1 MKRRNAMTTEQYFIN
16 LSPPAGMCDVIL
28 DTDAYNEID
37 DQFAIGFMLKNKE
50 KFNVKGICAA
60 PFRNEK
66 SVSAA
71 DGMEKSYHEILKL
84 LDLMEMEEMKE
95 KVYRGSEKYLDDE
108 NTPVESE
115 AADFIANLANEYCPE
130 KPLYIVAIGAITN
143 VASAI
148 LKNPN
153 IKENCVVVW
162 LGGHA
167 KHLPGAA
174 REFNMFQDIAAAR
187 IVFGCGVPMAQL
199 PCACVV
205 ESFATTGPELEYWL
219 KGKNALCDYLLE
231 NTVST
236 AESYAK
242 GKPWSR
248 PIWDVTAVAW
258 LMNKHWEYMREMIV
272 PSPIPQYDGHYSLDE
287 HRHFIKYVYYINRDR
302 LFEELF
308 RVLSL

>member
-1 MKRRNAMTTEQYFIN
+1 MTTEQYFIN

-95 KVYRGSEKYLDDE
+95 KVYRGSKKYLDDE
-108 NTPVESE
+108 NTPVESQ
-115 AADFIANLANEYCPE
+115 AADFIATLANEYCPE

-153 IKENCVVVW
+153 VKENCVVVW

-167 KHLPGAA
+167 KHLHYAA
-174 REFNMFQDIAAAR
+174 REFNMSQDIAAAR
-187 IVFGCGVPMAQL
+187 LVFGCGVPLVQL

-205 ESFATTGPELEYWL
+205 ESFATTGPELNYWL
-219 KGKNALCDYLLE
+219 KGKNALCDYLVE
-231 NTVST
+231 NTVKE

-258 LMNKHWEYMREMIV
+258 LLNKDEYYMLEILTH
-272 PSPIPQYDGHYSLDE
+272 SPIPQYDGSYSFDE

>member
-1 MKRRNAMTTEQYFIN
+1 MTNEQYLIN
-16 LSPPAGMCDVIL
+16 LSPPAGRADVVL

-37 DQFAIGFMLKNKE
+37 DQFAIGFMLKHTE

-71 DGMEKSYHEILKL
+71 DGMEKSYNEILKL
-84 LDLMEMEEMKE
+84 LGLMKLDSMSNM
-95 KVYRGSEKYLDDE
+95 VYRGSEKYLPDE

-115 AADFIANLANEYCPE
+115 AADFMASLANEYSPE

-143 VASAI
+143 VASAM
-148 LKNPN
+148 LKNPEM
-153 IKENCVVVW
+153 KENCVVVW

-167 KHLPGAA
+167 KHMANGA

-187 IVFGCGVPMAQL
+187 IIFGSGVPMAQL
-199 PCACVV
+199 PCGGVV
-205 ESFATTGPELEYWL
+205 ENFATTGPELIYWL
-219 KGKNALCDYLLE
+219 KGKNELCDYLVE
-231 NTVST
+231 NTVKE
-236 AESYAK
+236 AESYAA

-258 LMNKHWEYMREMIV
+258 LMNKHWEYMRELVI
-272 PSPIPQYDGHYSLDE
+272 PSPIPQYDGHYSFDE
-287 HRHFIKYVYYINRDR
+287 HRHLIKYVYHINRDR